1 MAAFLSRVSSDLYK
15 PCSTHLA
22 FSDELLEGGIPNQTL
37 TLVMAASAIGKTALC
52 QQMADAI
59 AESKRKVV
67 YVSYE
72 MSKEQLWARDF
83 SCRLLKLEKN
93 RSFCRN
99 PDFPR
104 QLSVCRDGLQDGG
117 CRIFV
122 R

>member
-15 PCSTHLA
+15 PCSAHLA

-72 MSKEQLWARDF
+72 
-83 SCRLLKLEKN
+83 
-93 RSFCRN
+93 
-99 PDFPR
+99 
-104 QLSVCRDGLQDGG
+104 
-117 CRIFV
+117 
-122 R
+122 